1 MGSPK
6 GGRSNAPVSAL
17 REAREWAKE
26 HQRVVGTAWDDTLR
40 LVNAVD
46 FQAISSKDTLR
57 RLRRAVRRWHD
68 LTLEPVVRLAP
79 IAERAGSVRPP
90 DDPRAYLSRVLVGMG
105 IDEYDAMCDGLDTEL
120 EASLL
125 ATGPLARLDWR
136 DRLVELM
143 EIGVRTLVST
153 MEWAEGKLRAEGR
166 TV

>member
-1 MGSPK
+1 M
-6 GGRSNAPVSAL
+6 SAL
-17 REAREWAKE
+17 KEAREWASE
-26 HQRVVGTAWDDTLR
+26 HQRVVSAAWDDTLR
-40 LVNAVD
+40 LINAVD

-79 IAERAGSVRPP
+79 VAERAGSVRPP

-105 IDEYDAMCDGLDTEL
+105 LEQYDAMCDGLDTEL

-153 MEWAEGKLRAEGR
+153 IEWAEGTLRSEAR
-166 TV
+166 SA